1 MPCTHCDADTLDHS
15 DLCEVHHAQ
24 LVDLGEHAARCICWG
39 CAKYFARNTGLMHR
53 YRECAKAHPVT
64 VALCLRLPRIA
75 AGIAA
80 GAILTVVDVAAL
92 DEQADANR
100 TAWIAGLEADAE
112 ASEADALAG
121 ALDARGYA
129 RTAESLRAA
138 TGAHRVGALRAVRE
152 ALPAIVRAAGCSL

>member
-1 MPCTHCDADTLDHS
+1 MRVTCTHCPADPLADS
-15 DLCEVHHAQ
+15 ELCETHHAERT
-24 LVDLGEHAARCICWG
+24 LYGEHAARCICWG

-53 YRECAKAHPVT
+53 YREHAKAHPVT

-100 TAWIAGLEADAE
+100 TAWIAGLEADSA
-112 ASEADALAG
+112 A
-121 ALDARGYA
+121 
-129 RTAESLRAA
+129 RAA
-138 TGAHRVGALRAVRE
+138 
-152 ALPAIVRAAGCSL
+152 